1 VSEGNSGCLVM
12 AVICEMIGLQV
23 MITGDVSLKVK
34 LVMN

>member
-1 VSEGNSGCLVM
+1 VREGSSGCLVM
-12 AVICEMIGLQV
+12 AVIYEMIGLQV